1 MENENNQKIDNDW
14 LNYLP
19 KDQLDKL
26 KRKAEKQR
34 LKKEINDLKAKLKSI
49 SKK

>member
-1 MENENNQKIDNDW
+1 MENEDNQKIDSDW